1 MNLITFF
8 GLLGGLLV
16 LAFAA
21 NRLFDRTRVPD
32 VVVLLAAGLL
42 LGPVFGLVQAGQLD
56 RITHAFGTLALIL
69 ILFEGGLELNLRDTL
84 HHFPGGLLFGILTY
98 FFSLGLIA
106 LVAVEALGLSFRP
119 ALLVG
124 AVLAC
129 TSSSV
134 VLPVLQQLKTRES
147 VKVTLLLEASLAD
160 VLAVLT
166 VDALLELAQ
175 LGGDVV
181 GGFVGGFAFEMLVSL
196 VLAFLGG
203 VLWSLILPVLSEQRF
218 WHVLTFSVVL
228 LLYAGVEAIGAS
240 GLIAV
245 LAFGLTLSNSRHVD
259 RQLVEA
265 TFGLQVLGKEP
276 HEQILTFHS
285 ELAFLVRTFFF
296 VLLGL
301 TVKLAGLL
309 AQLLPALGLLGALVI
324 ARWLALHASRWAWKE
339 VEPHERETILWIL
352 PRGLITAVL
361 AIQVLEAEGPEF
373 GFLPE
378 LAFAVIVATN
388 LAVVIASVRARR
400 RAPPAAEEVAPR
412 SAQSEPEPSPDSSA
426 G

>member
-1 MNLITFF
+1 MNLIHFF
-8 GLLGGLLV
+8 ALLGGLLV

-32 VVVLLAAGLL
+32 VLVLLATGLL
-42 LGPVFGLVQAGQLD
+42 LGPVFGLVDASQLD

-84 HHFPGGLLFGILTY
+84 HHFPGGLLFGVLTY
-98 FFSLGLIA
+98 FFSVGLLA
-106 LVAVEALGLSFRP
+106 TVAVAALGLSFRS
-119 ALLVG
+119 ALLIG
-124 AVLAC
+124 AVLGC

-134 VLPVLQQLKTRES
+134 VLPVLQQLKTPES
-147 VKVTLLLEASLAD
+147 VKVTLILEASLAD

-175 LGGDVV
+175 HGGGLV
-181 GGFVGGFAFEMLVSL
+181 GSFVLGFAFEVSVSL
-196 VLAFLGG
+196 VLAFLVG

-218 WHVLTFSVVL
+218 WHVLTFAAVL
-228 LLYAGVEAIGAS
+228 LLYAGVEAMGAS

-245 LAFGLTLSNSRHVD
+245 LAFGLTLSNSRRVD
-259 RQLVEA
+259 RRLVEA
-265 TFGLQVLGKEP
+265 TFGLQVPGKEP

-301 TVKLAGLL
+301 TVRLGGLAD
-309 AQLLPALGLLGALVI
+309 QFLPALGLLGALVI

-339 VEPHERETILWIL
+339 SDPRQQETILWIL

-361 AIQVLEAEGPEF
+361 AVQVLEAEGPEF
-373 GFLPE
+373 RFLLA
-378 LAFAVIVATN
+378 LAFAIIVATN
-388 LAVVIASVRARR
+388 LAVVVASVRARGPVPQETEDASP
-400 RAPPAAEEVAPR
+400 APAP
-412 SAQSEPEPSPDSSA
+412 SEPGPSPDSSA
-426 G
+426 S